1 MIHGL
6 ILPFMK
12 LTLTLVKGIFLIQV
26 FCSFLSVDFFQ
37 FDFAY
42 ANNNEQIMY
51 GDSVLGVWNYT
62 MTNVASPYEKGMIFI
77 TKNEDS
83 YEVAV
88 KIQNGMLTGQD
99 VVVDNESIH
108 FNVNIAGLER
118 VTFAL
123 VVKDDKMMGE
133 SYSPTGTSQIL
144 GVRHLPGR

>member
-1 MIHGL
+1 
-6 ILPFMK
+6 MK

-26 FCSFLSVDFFQ
+26 FCSLLSVDFFQ

-42 ANNNEQIMY
+42 ADNNEQIMY
-51 GDSVLGVWNYT
+51 EDSVLGVWNYT

-99 VVVDNESIH
+99 VVVENDNIH

-133 SYSPTGTSQIL
+133 SYSPTGSSQIL
-144 GVRHLPGR
+144 GVRQLPER